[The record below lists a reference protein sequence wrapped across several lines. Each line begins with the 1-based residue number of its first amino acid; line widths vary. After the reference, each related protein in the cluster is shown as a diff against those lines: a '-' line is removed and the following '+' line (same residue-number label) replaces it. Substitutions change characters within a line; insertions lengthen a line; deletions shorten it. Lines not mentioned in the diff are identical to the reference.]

1 MFGSYQFDFFY
12 VWSSLPNLW
21 DGLLVTLRLTASATL
36 VGVPLGFA
44 VALMTMSRLRLVSVP
59 ATAFVELFRCTPALI
74 QIVWFYYCVP
84 LVFNLFWEAETMAVL
99 ALGLNLAA
107 FNSEAFRAAIQAIP
121 PAHED
126 AGIVLG
132 LSRIQRIRYVVLPQA
147 LRTALPVLVTN
158 TIGIFQQSALVA
170 LVAIE
175 DLMYEGKLLASQ
187 TYKPIETF
195 TIVALIY
202 FAVSFP
208 LSQLVSFFERQWA
221 TVKR

>member
-132 LSRIQRIRYVVLPQA
+132 LSRFQRIRYVVLPQA

-208 LSQLVSFFERQWA
+208 LSQLVSFLERQWA
-221 TVKR
+221 AVRR